1 MLGDRPRL
9 PDVRSESQ
17 PRGISQL
24 DFSVRN
30 LVDRVKVHFTDIG
43 RWGRYRLRP
52 QQNDSNDFTP
62 IRMQCAHCARNF
74 SSFLV
79 RTRSTSSSAAVSQS
93 ICRIIVLGIP
103 QHPAVSAKVFSSPN
117 LLHDFSGGKRPP
129 VESII
134 SESLQPWP
142 EADRRQR
149 APFLG
154 PCKRTIDDFI
164 GMRYGIGAS
173 RNPEVKA
180 GWVEHGREI
189 IEMRSDSFQ
198 CLTDPC
204 IVEVPTHI
212 AKEIC

>member
-1 MLGDRPRL
+1 ML
-9 PDVRSESQ
+9 
-17 PRGISQL
+17 
-24 DFSVRN
+24 
-30 LVDRVKVHFTDIG
+30 
-43 RWGRYRLRP
+43 
-52 QQNDSNDFTP
+52 
-62 IRMQCAHCARNF
+62 
-74 SSFLV
+74 
-79 RTRSTSSSAAVSQS
+79 RTRSTLSSAAVSQS

-103 QHPAVSAKVFSSPN
+103 QHPAVSAKVFSSPD

-129 VESII
+129 VESVI

-142 EADRRQR
+142 EADRRQP

-189 IEMRSDSFQ
+189 IEMRSDSFRVSDRSLYRRDSNTHSQ
-198 CLTDPC
+198 RDLLRETRYTVLSFLRAASRKSAMTLTLFSCVFGMEKTSPR
-204 IVEVPTHI
+204 
-212 AKEIC
+212 ASGKRK